1 MTEKMN
7 AVEISCRILEEVKDK
22 LSQVNP
28 AQTDALI
35 GAIRRA
41 DRVFVAGAGRS
52 LLMIRGFAMRL
63 MHLGLTVYVVGETVT
78 PAITARDLLI
88 IASGSGE
95 TGTLKVV
102 AEKAKKHGAR
112 LALITIHPDSSIGAL
127 SDLTVTIPAPENK
140 TSRSEKETGSVQP
153 GGSTFEQSVLVLGD
167 AMIIRMLSEMNVE
180 SGNSQI
186 MSLHANLE

>member
-1 MTEKMN
+1 MTEKAN
-7 AVEISCRILEEVKDK
+7 AAQIAARILEEVKDK
-22 LSQVNP
+22 LSKVDP

-35 GAIRRA
+35 DAIRSA
-41 DRVFVAGAGRS
+41 DRIFTAGAGRS

-78 PAITARDLLI
+78 PAITDRDLLI

-102 AEKAKKHGAR
+102 AEKAKKQGAR
-112 LALITIHPDSSIGAL
+112 LALITIHPDSSIGKIA
-127 SDLTVTIPAPENK
+127 DLTVTIPAPENK

-167 AMIIRMLSEMNVE
+167 AMIIQMLREMNVE
-180 SGNSQI
+180 SGNKQI